1 MNIPIQ
7 ARHDNEFDSLNT
19 YSTSGGHEY
28 LQAIHSSPKG
38 PAPEVPFFVVQ
49 KQALLP
55 KVPIFETQ
63 KWHFKCPNQ
72 NSKTTFLVQTF
83 PKYCLMVFFHEIIT
97 FKPNFGQISILLIF
111 GPILGI
117 FPL

>member
-28 LQAIHSSPKG
+28 LQAIHSSPTG

-63 KWHFKCPNQ
+63 KMALPVAK
-72 NSKTTFLVQTF
+72 SKF
-83 PKYCLMVFFHEIIT
+83 
-97 FKPNFGQISILLIF
+97 
-111 GPILGI
+111 
-117 FPL
+117 